1 MQLCLNLL
9 VVYLQAHSKGNVLN
23 KSLIAI
29 TVSAFFSSAAFAS
42 ATAEPNASLNMNG
55 GATLSAEL
63 NSIEQITIFG
73 SKQAV
78 ASLPGSGAYID
89 KETLDAYAV
98 TDIQRILS
106 STAGVY
112 FVEEDGY
119 GLRPNIGMR
128 GSSADRSEKITI
140 MEDGVLAAPAPY
152 SSPAAYYFPTIGRMS
167 AVEILKGGSS
177 IEYGPRTSGGVI
189 NLVSSEVPD
198 TALGGNIDVALG
210 SDGFSKVHALI
221 GGKNDTNGGL
231 IEVYDYRADGFK
243 TLNSGQDTG
252 FAKTDIM
259 AKFETYLD
267 KDKRHHLE
275 FKLKYSEESSDET
288 YLGITQQDFD
298 NGNRFQRYSAS
309 QIDNMSTEHKH
320 ASVHY
325 DYIISENMDISV
337 VAYVNNFYRNWYKTS
352 KVGGNS
358 LGSGGEETASFFDQQ
373 VAKQLSPDPIE
384 IDVKANN
391 RDYLSQ
397 GIQAQFAIY
406 LDNHEINVGA
416 RIHND
421 DMDRFQWV
429 DTYALAADLS
439 FSTLNAGIPGT
450 DSNRIDSA
458 NAFSVFV
465 QDKMTYGDLQIT
477 AGVRY
482 ENVNLARDD
491 WGKTDPLRN
500 NVAAMRNNEVSAFL
514 PSVGATYQLN
524 DSWVLLGGIQKAFAP
539 PAPGNNNAEE
549 EDGWNYEF
557 GGRFNHNAFSGE
569 IIGFMTRLNN
579 LHGNCTASQ
588 GCSDDLIGQQYNA
601 GKVNISGLELLVSHE
616 AKFGDLTVP
625 SRINYTYSSAEFGE
639 NFDSELDIWGSVE
652 EGFEIPYLPEVMWQF
667 ETGLRGEEWQVLVAI
682 KYVDEMRTVAGSG
695 VITEGNGI
703 KARTVVD
710 LSANYK
716 IDDQQTVYAVVDNL
730 LDKEYAA
737 TRQHGGLQ
745 VGKPRSIQIGYR
757 YNF

>member
-1 MQLCLNLL
+1 LNRTI
-9 VVYLQAHSKGNVLN
+9 VA
-23 KSLIAI
+23 IA
-29 TVSAFFSSAAFAS
+29 VSALFSGMANANTSAENALAETPVNSAS
-42 ATAEPNASLNMNG
+42 A
-55 GATLSAEL
+55 SAEMKT
-63 NSIEQITIFG
+63 IEQITIFG

-78 ASLPGSGAYID
+78 SALPGSGAYID
-89 KETLDAYAV
+89 KETLDTYAV

-152 SSPAAYYFPTIGRMS
+152 ASPAAYYFPTIGRMS
-167 AVEILKGGSS
+167 AVEVLKGGSS

-189 NLVSSEVPD
+189 NLVSSAVPEA
-198 TALGGNIDVALG
+198 ALGGTVDIALG
-210 SDGFSKVHALI
+210 SDGFSKVHALV
-221 GGKNDTNGGL
+221 GGKNETNGGL
-231 IEVYDYRADGFK
+231 FEIYDYRADGFK
-243 TLNSGQDTG
+243 SLNSGQDTG

-259 AKFETYLD
+259 GKFETYLD
-267 KDKRHHLE
+267 AEKRHHLE

-288 YLGITQQDFD
+288 YLGLTPSDF
-298 NGNRFQRYSAS
+298 NNSNRFQRYSAS

-325 DYIISENMDISV
+325 DYVIADNMDLSI
-337 VAYVNNFYRNWYKTS
+337 VAYVNDFYRNWYKTS
-352 KVGGNS
+352 KVDGNS
-358 LGSGGEETASFFDQQ
+358 LGSGGEESASLFDQQ
-373 VAKQLSPDPIE
+373 VANQLSPSA
-384 IDVKANN
+384 IDVEVKANN
-391 RDYLSQ
+391 REYLSQ
-397 GIQAQFAIY
+397 GVQAQFALY
-406 LDNHEINVGA
+406 LDTHEINIGA

-421 DMDRFQWV
+421 EMDRFQWV
-429 DTYALAADLS
+429 DTYSLAADLS
-439 FSTLNAGIPGT
+439 FTSVNAGIPGT

-458 NAFSVFV
+458 NAFSIFV
-465 QDKMTYGDLQIT
+465 QDKMTYGDLRIT

-491 WGKTDPLRN
+491 WGKTDPLRTSD
-500 NVAAMRNNEVSAFL
+500 AAMRNNEVSAFL
-514 PSVGATYQLN
+514 PSVAATYDLN
-524 DSWVLLGGIQKAFAP
+524 DNWILLAGVQKAFAP
-539 PAPGNNNAEE
+539 PAPGNNNAEK

-557 GGRFNHNAFSGE
+557 GGRFNYKAFSGE
-569 IIGFMTRLNN
+569 VIGFMTKLDN

-601 GKVNISGLELLVSHE
+601 GKVDISGIEVIVSHE
-616 AKFGDLTVP
+616 AKLGDLIIP
-625 SRINYTYSSAEFGE
+625 NRINYTYSSAEFAE
-639 NFDSELDIWGSVE
+639 SFDSQLDVWGSVE
-652 EGFEIPYLPEVMWQF
+652 NGFEIPYLPEVMWQV
-667 ETGLRGEEWQVLVAI
+667 ETGLRGEQWQVLAAI
-682 KYVDEMRTVAGSG
+682 KYVDEMRTVAGAG
-695 VITEGNGI
+695 VIDDGNGI

-716 IDDQQTVYAVVDNL
+716 IDDQQSLYAVVDNL

-745 VGKPRSIQIGYR
+745 VGKPRSVQVGYR